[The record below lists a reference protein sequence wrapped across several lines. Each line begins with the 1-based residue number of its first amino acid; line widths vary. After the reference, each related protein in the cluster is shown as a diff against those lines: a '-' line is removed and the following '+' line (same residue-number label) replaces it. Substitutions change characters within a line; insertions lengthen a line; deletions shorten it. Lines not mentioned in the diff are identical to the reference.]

1 MAAKNIRP
9 WCKTMQRRVI
19 QCNLLAPR
27 AYDSPEPSA
36 RPSAHHAADET
47 LLEAREAE
55 TFAPQ
60 RRVLLL
66 EQPHVAREGV
76 AFGRQLGEHL

>member
-1 MAAKNIRP
+1 MLNSGP
-9 WCKTMQRRVI
+9 WKSSEKFADS
-19 QCNLLAPR
+19 LSSR
-27 AYDSPEPSA
+27 ALEHSA
-36 RPSAHHAADET
+36 RPSAHHAADDT